1 MDEQINRLV
10 EKTWDKFQKLQP
22 TERYLVSVSGIPGS
36 GKTTL
41 AAYVAKRLNAKQAAL
56 YGKTTAPPIAAF
68 VPMDGYHLSRA
79 QLSAMPNP
87 QHARDRRGAE
97 FTFDGESFLKLVKAI
112 REPLTSDSRT
122 LYAPSFDHAVKDP
135 KADDIPIE
143 PTTRIL
149 IFEGLYLS
157 LDKEPWKS
165 AAKLMDERWFIEVDF
180 ETAKNRLIPRHIKAG
195 IAENEEA
202 AEKRAR
208 ENDLVNGEQIVN
220 GRLAVHEIITSKE
233 DESWGPEAQESTN
246 AAL

>member
-1 MDEQINRLV
+1 MQSAI
-10 EKTWDKFQKLQP
+10 
-22 TERYLVSVSGIPGS
+22 
-36 GKTTL
+36 
-41 AAYVAKRLNAKQAAL
+41 
-56 YGKTTAPPIAAF
+56 YGKTSTSPVAAF

-87 QHARDRRGAE
+87 QHAHDRRGAE
-97 FTFDGESFLKLVKAI
+97 FTFDGDQYLKLVKAI
-112 REPLTSDSRT
+112 REPLTPASKT

-143 PTTRIL
+143 PTSRIL

-165 AAKLMDERWFIEVDF
+165 AAELMDEIWFVEVDF

-220 GRLAVHEIITSKE
+220 SRLEVHEIIISKD
-233 DESWGPEAQESTN
+233 DESWKPEAQESSN
-246 AAL
+246 AAI